1 MVQSLLASRGM
12 EGMKAA
18 DMKRPAKK
26 RLFAGRWTIFKI
38 VGKGFPV
45 GTVLAE

>member
-1 MVQSLLASRGM
+1 M

-38 VGKGFPV
+38 VAKCVPV